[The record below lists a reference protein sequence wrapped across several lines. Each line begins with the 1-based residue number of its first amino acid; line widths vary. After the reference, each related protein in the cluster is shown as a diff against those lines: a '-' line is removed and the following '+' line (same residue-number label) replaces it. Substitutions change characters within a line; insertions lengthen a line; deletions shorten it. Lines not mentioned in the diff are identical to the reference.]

1 MPASLPMTTGRWIA
15 LAIGTPL
22 ALAFVFFTGLGLVAA
37 VGEGSYRVSL
47 TLPVAGGKPV
57 SLTLSSSDVTIGPA
71 GGHSVLVRGVANY
84 ALARSRVT
92 WHHTSGSQGTRLS
105 VNSSCRQI
113 TGDCSF
119 NLNVGV
125 PVSHP
130 AVISASS
137 GTMTVHDLHS
147 RLTLRSH
154 SGDVAVARLTG
165 AVNITDESGNVTGT
179 GLFGGTLTVHQ
190 DSGDTTISGLA
201 SPEVTAVD
209 RSGNVLLS
217 FSNVP
222 SRVVVHNGSGDVEVV
237 LPPGAT
243 HYRVEATT
251 DSGSTSVSVPRSPG
265 SPHVITVT
273 NHSGN
278 VTVVT
283 G

>member
-1 MPASLPMTTGRWIA
+1 MPAPLPMTTGRRIA

-22 ALAFVFFTGLGLVAA
+22 ALALVGLIGLGLVAA

-47 TLPVAGGKPV
+47 NLPTMPGKPV
-57 SLTLSSSDVTIGPA
+57 SVAFSSSDVTVGPA
-71 GGHSVLVRGVANY
+71 GGRDVLMRGVAYY
-84 ALARSRVT
+84 ALVRSRVT
-92 WHHTSGSQGTRLS
+92 WHRTTTSQGTGLS
-105 VNSSCRQI
+105 VNARCRQI

-119 NLNVGV
+119 SVNVGL

-137 GTMTVHDLHS
+137 GNMTVHDLRS

-154 SGDVAVARLTG
+154 SGDVEVARLTG
-165 AVNITDESGNVTGT
+165 EVTITDEAGNVTGN
-179 GLFGGTLTVHQ
+179 GLFGSALTVHQ
-190 DSGDTTISGLA
+190 RSGDTTVTGLA
-201 SPEVTAVD
+201 SPRVTAED
-209 RSGNVLLS
+209 RSGNVLLR
-217 FSNVP
+217 FSKAP
-222 SRVVVHNGSGDVEVV
+222 SHVVVHNDSGDVEVV

-251 DSGSTSVSVPRSPG
+251 DSGSTSVSVPRS
-265 SPHVITVT
+265 SASQHVITVT
-273 NHSGN
+273 DHSGN